1 MSIMKFVY
9 STSIFI
15 FALIVISCSGS
26 KYTPVD
32 IKTGN
37 YNFSMS
43 DSSGNTIAEGDM
55 NIDTGTG
62 GKVYGTYSFTNKY
75 VSSYPGLNTMGGT
88 FDGAYSKTDGMLHLN
103 MNPKLADANVFVE
116 ARVYRNSI
124 AGDWSFT
131 TMKGVKARGHF
142 VANGK

>member
-1 MSIMKFVY
+1 MKTVY
-9 STSIFI
+9 KISIFI
-15 FALIVISCSGS
+15 FAVIIVSCTGS

-37 YNFSMS
+37 YSFSMS
-43 DSSGNTIAEGDM
+43 DSLGNTVAEGDM
-55 NIDTGTG
+55 KLDTTTG
-62 GKVYGTYSFTNKY
+62 GKVYGTYSFTTKY
-75 VSSYPGLNTMGGT
+75 NSSYPGLNTMGGT
-88 FDGAYSKTDGMLHLN
+88 FDGVYDKGPGMVHLN

-124 AGDWSFT
+124 AGVWSFNT
-131 TMKGVKARGHF
+131 NKGIKSTGKF